1 VAGGGVGEVTSS
13 KGHGREKRSS
23 LQGKAESP
31 RSHTVTAIRYH
42 VPLTPSEDSLYLP
55 KLFFGLAGPS
65 TSMNRAAGNEAD
77 IQAAQPQAVEQARVS
92 GSHGDEGRP
101 QDAQSSQTARARAD
115 RGDHRDEAVDVES
128 RSRPER
134 LPRGA
139 RIHSSSEIRRLLAKG
154 KRQRTASLDV
164 YVAVSG
170 AARSRLGVIVPK
182 HGRRI
187 VDRNLLKR
195 RLREIGRRQIL
206 PALDARGAQRD
217 ILIRARVAA
226 YTAEFETLARE
237 VGEAVEGLCSD
248 AS

>member
-1 VAGGGVGEVTSS
+1 
-13 KGHGREKRSS
+13 
-23 LQGKAESP
+23 
-31 RSHTVTAIRYH
+31 
-42 VPLTPSEDSLYLP
+42 
-55 KLFFGLAGPS
+55 
-65 TSMNRAAGNEAD
+65 MNRAAGNEAD
-77 IQAAQPQAVEQARVS
+77 IQAPQSQAGEQARVS
-92 GSHGDEGRP
+92 RPHGDEGRP
-101 QDAQSSQTARARAD
+101 QDAQPAQTTRTRAG
-115 RGDHRDEAVDVES
+115 RGDHRDETVDVES

-139 RIHSSSEIRRLLAKG
+139 RIHSSSEIGRLLAKG
-154 KRQRTASLDV
+154 KRQRTASVDV
-164 YVAVSG
+164 FVAASG

-206 PALDARGAQRD
+206 PALDARGARRD

-237 VGEAVEGLCSD
+237 VIEAVEGLCSD

>member
-1 VAGGGVGEVTSS
+1 MRIRCELPAHAGAEARERILKSQTGFLPCSRSARGGRAGGE
-13 KGHGREKRSS
+13 
-23 LQGKAESP
+23 
-31 RSHTVTAIRYH
+31 
-42 VPLTPSEDSLYLP
+42 PLTPSEASTYLP
-55 KLFFGLAGPS
+55 QLFFGLAGPS

-92 GSHGDEGRP
+92 RPHGHEGRP
-101 QDAQSSQTARARAD
+101 QNAQPPQKAQAGAD
-115 RGDHRDEAVDVES
+115 RGDDRQEAVGVES
-128 RSRPER
+128 GSRPER

-154 KRQRTASLDV
+154 KRQRTTSLDV
-164 YVAVSG
+164 YVAASG

-206 PALDARGAQRD
+206 PALDERGARRD

-226 YTAEFETLARE
+226 YSAEFETLARE
-237 VGEAVEGLCSD
+237 VSEALEGLCSD
-248 AS
+248 VS

>member
-1 VAGGGVGEVTSS
+1 
-13 KGHGREKRSS
+13 
-23 LQGKAESP
+23 
-31 RSHTVTAIRYH
+31 
-42 VPLTPSEDSLYLP
+42 
-55 KLFFGLAGPS
+55 
-65 TSMNRAAGNEAD
+65 MNRAAGNEAD

-92 GSHGDEGRP
+92 RPHGDEGRP
-101 QDAQSSQTARARAD
+101 QDAQPSQAARTRPH
-115 RGDHRDEAVDVES
+115 RGNDRDEAVDAES

-164 YVAVSG
+164 YVTASE

-206 PALDARGAQRD
+206 PALDARGARRD

-226 YTAEFETLARE
+226 YGAEFEALARE
-237 VGEAVEGLCSD
+237 VSELVEGLCSD

>member
-1 VAGGGVGEVTSS
+1 
-13 KGHGREKRSS
+13 
-23 LQGKAESP
+23 
-31 RSHTVTAIRYH
+31 
-42 VPLTPSEDSLYLP
+42 
-55 KLFFGLAGPS
+55 
-65 TSMNRAAGNEAD
+65 MNRAAGNEAD

-92 GSHGDEGRP
+92 RPHGDEGRP
-101 QDAQSSQTARARAD
+101 QDAQPSQEARTRAD
-115 RGDHRDEAVDVES
+115 RGNDRDEAVDAES
-128 RSRPER
+128 RGRPER

-164 YVAVSG
+164 YVTASV

-206 PALDARGAQRD
+206 PALDARGARRD

-226 YTAEFETLARE
+226 YGAEFETLARE
-237 VGEAVEGLCSD
+237 VSELVEGLCSD